1 MGMKKIVLFS
11 PTGYIGAFIKKAFQQ
26 EETVQLYEIVRGSDL
41 TQYNGQ
47 YDIMVYSA
55 SVSAA
60 SAEKYVQDN
69 VVAAITMVRFCVEHR
84 VKRIVYLSTDSIYG
98 EIDTDMV
105 SERAVMVNPGIYGTT
120 KYLAEQ
126 IIAESGI
133 PFYILRLPSVV
144 GGIWRR
150 NFISDLMLRI
160 MNNEYIELYNLEKYF
175 NNLLYID
182 DLIKF
187 IVLLCSR
194 EEDHRTEIF
203 LLGNEEKMKLEEVV
217 SYIQLQYGST
227 SQIRNIKDD
236 HKRYFTLDVSKA
248 VKYGYSSIKIREILD
263 KLYQLQRG
271 GR

>member
-1 MGMKKIVLFS
+1 
-11 PTGYIGAFIKKAFQQ
+11 
-26 EETVQLYEIVRGSDL
+26 
-41 TQYNGQ
+41 
-47 YDIMVYSA
+47 
-55 SVSAA
+55 
-60 SAEKYVQDN
+60 
-69 VVAAITMVRFCVEHR
+69 
-84 VKRIVYLSTDSIYG
+84 
-98 EIDTDMV
+98 
-105 SERAVMVNPGIYGTT
+105 
-120 KYLAEQ
+120 
-126 IIAESGI
+126 
-133 PFYILRLPSVV
+133 
-144 GGIWRR
+144 
-150 NFISDLMLRI
+150 

>member
-1 MGMKKIVLFS
+1 
-11 PTGYIGAFIKKAFQQ
+11 
-26 EETVQLYEIVRGSDL
+26 
-41 TQYNGQ
+41 
-47 YDIMVYSA
+47 
-55 SVSAA
+55 
-60 SAEKYVQDN
+60 
-69 VVAAITMVRFCVEHR
+69 MVRFCVEHR

-98 EIDTDMV
+98 EIYTDMV

-126 IIAESGI
+126 IIVESGI
-133 PFYILRLPSVV
+133 PFYILRMPSVV
-144 GGIWRR
+144 GRIWRR

-160 MNNEYIELYNLEKYF
+160 MNNEYIELYNLEKNF

-194 EEDHRTEIF
+194 EEDCTKEIF
-203 LLGNEEKMKLEEVV
+203 LLGNEEKMKLGEVV
-217 SYIQLQYGST
+217 AYIQLQYGST
-227 SQIRNIKDD
+227 SQIRNIEDA